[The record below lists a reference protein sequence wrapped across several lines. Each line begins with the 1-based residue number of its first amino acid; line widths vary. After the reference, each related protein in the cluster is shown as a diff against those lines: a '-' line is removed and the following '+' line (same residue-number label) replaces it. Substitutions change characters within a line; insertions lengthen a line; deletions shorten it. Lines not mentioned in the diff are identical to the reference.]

1 MVAGG
6 RATGAQCVHMT
17 TVFQRVRVGP
27 YRIVCEIGRG
37 GMAVVFFA
45 TDSRD
50 DRQVALKL
58 VPIGT
63 DQDTHDVL
71 EAERWGAKLQEQ
83 FCRINQNVPVVYEH
97 GTDGGYFYIAMEYL
111 DGWNLS
117 EILSAG
123 ALAPERAVHVAM
135 QLCQFLEAAH
145 GFEATID
152 GRRLHA
158 LIHGDL
164 KPRNIRLL
172 RGDQVKILDF
182 GIAKALSLSRKATRN
197 DFGSLTYVS
206 PERLESGQIDTSAD
220 FWAVGVLLYEML
232 SGIQPYRAPD
242 SRLLE
247 LRIKSLQPP
256 DPLGASCPP
265 ALRAVVAKLLAA
277 HPADRYGTAR
287 AIREDLERVTS
298 GRKTQAEREGW
309 SESGAV
315 MNEPPT
321 IRTLALVRSGGEMLP
336 PTVRVQTDPA
346 GMAALPG
353 NVLFRSV
360 DAPPMTRK
368 RKAGR
373 YARVALLLLA
383 SFVAGHQGMIALQ
396 AERLRSEMPTVDLDG
411 VGGLWKSY
419 HALSSHSLGFTTVRL
434 EHALTTQT
442 VTLADRIIGD
452 YRSPTPTVRETQW
465 EMAREALA
473 QALVVNPNDNQLQG
487 ALRYCEGHLHRI
499 NGEARKAHQQRADAQ
514 REFTE
519 AVAAF
524 REATEL
530 RPGWPDPFLGLT
542 RTYIYGLEDVD
553 RGADAFRQAQRLG
566 YTAGAREAVSLADG
580 YRVRAMAFA
589 RRARTLGDTA
599 VRQKYLARAADAYR
613 QAIALYAKA
622 AGFADAPKNLR
633 AAQRGLE
640 QIEQQKAGFS
650 AASGRTRRSRAVV
663 P

>member
-1 MVAGG
+1 
-6 RATGAQCVHMT
+6 MT

-27 YRIVCEIGRG
+27 YKIVCEIGRG

-63 DQDTHDVL
+63 DPDTHEVL

-83 FCRINQNVPVVYEH
+83 FCRINENVPVVYEH
-97 GTDGGYFYIAMEYL
+97 GTEGGYFYIAMEYL

-123 ALAPERAVHVAM
+123 ALAPARAVHVAL

-152 GRRLHA
+152 GRRLHS
-158 LIHGDL
+158 LLHGDL

-172 RGDQVKILDF
+172 RGDRIKILDF

-206 PERLESGQIDTSAD
+206 PERLESGQIDTYAD

-242 SRLLE
+242 SRRLE
-247 LRIKSLQPP
+247 SRIRSLQPP
-256 DPLGASCPP
+256 DPLGGSCPP
-265 ALRAVVAKLLAA
+265 ALRAVVAKLLADR
-277 HPADRYGTAR
+277 PADRYGDAR
-287 AIREDLERVTS
+287 AIRVDLECVTS
-298 GRKTQAEREGW
+298 GRVTQAERDGW
-309 SESGAV
+309 SAAGALSD
-315 MNEPPT
+315 EPPT
-321 IRTLALVRSGGEMLP
+321 VPTLALTRDGGDALP
-336 PTVRVQTDPA
+336 PTVRLHTDP
-346 GMAALPG
+346 GTMAVSPG
-353 NVLFRSV
+353 NIIFRPAE
-360 DAPPMTRK
+360 APPMARERK
-368 RKAGR
+368 GGR
-373 YARVALLLLA
+373 YAQVALLLLA
-383 SFVAGHQGMIALQ
+383 SFVAGHQLMIALR
-396 AERLRSEMPTVDLDG
+396 AERLRAEMPTVELDG
-411 VGGLWKSY
+411 VGGLWESY
-419 HALSSHSLGFTTVRL
+419 HALSSQSLGITTVRL
-434 EHALTTQT
+434 EHALTSQT
-442 VTLADRIIGD
+442 VTLAERIIGN

-465 EMAREALA
+465 KMAREALA
-473 QALVVNPNDNQLQG
+473 QALAVNPHDSQLKG
-487 ALRYCEGHLHRI
+487 ALRYCDGHLHRI

-514 REFTE
+514 REFSE

-542 RTYIYGLEDVD
+542 RTFIYGLEDVD
-553 RGADAFRQAQRLG
+553 RGADAFRQAQGLG

-580 YRVRAMAFA
+580 YRVRAMALA
-589 RRARTLGDTA
+589 RRARTSSDTA
-599 VRQKYLARAADAYR
+599 VRQTYLARAADAYR

-622 AGFADAPKNLR
+622 GGFADAPKNLR

-640 QIEQQKAGFS
+640 QIEQRKGGLS
-650 AASGRTRRSRAVV
+650 AASSRTRRSRAVL